1 MFLSEGKKEKVKLTV
16 CIPCLHVRERKYIS
30 THFNL
35 GTRVGSGQLHAL
47 SALPVVN
54 VPP

>member
-1 MFLSEGKKEKVKLTV
+1 M
-16 CIPCLHVRERKYIS
+16 RERKYI

-35 GTRVGSGQLHAL
+35 GTRGANGQLHAL

-54 VPP
+54 VPPWQ